1 MASTAATADAI
12 PYASDAFTAPLATH
26 IATGSAA
33 GAAAAV
39 TKLRLGQLNSSK
51 ADSVSRGSNSSSRR
65 SSRRTPS
72 SKSSSNRKRP
82 GGLAII
88 DEDSGLAQIA
98 AQSEVSIHSAAV
110 PLRAVLHAAAIPL
123 RAAADLAWGEEE
135 EAKNSV
141 KLASTAVLKAQ
152 TNFSMAEEV
161 MRQATKARKSAERNV
176 AAAQFDVKSNNK
188 QALAAKLADQ
198 VTVEA
203 EAAQQRLERVVSE
216 AIAKDAELAQALAEL
231 QRADDAASMSRAQHS
246 SKQQDLA
253 AADQAVAAAAMR
265 HLEVQKRVADL
276 TAASKALNEEA
287 DRAVKRSNGS
297 AGAGK
302 AWAERLS
309 IAHQKA
315 MKQASLGNEAL
326 AEAQQEARH
335 VSTLLAVSEAAARE
349 AADADAAAAKISA
362 TDGDVATAAKA
373 TAFRVEQ
380 EAAMA
385 KKEQKKAA
393 EAAKAAMDV
402 REDARKNADREAAI
416 KAADEAALRAA
427 IEELERSKEKE
438 MKAEA
443 HLQDSCAKALA
454 QAKQALAVAEAHHEA
469 KRVFA
474 NDRESEACL
483 AEKAVREE
491 DSKLA
496 AEKAA
501 RLKAQEEARLLKEK
515 EEAARHQQVRGA
527 VSVGDAIN
535 NDDAS
540 VPQPHSVHVRTRPT
554 SAKRSVVAGAGLQH
568 CVFGLEAHFT
578 IEAFDT
584 EGEPQPDGGDALF
597 VCVRCCGHG
606 TRIRAKIRDLGN
618 GTYAVSFKPAI
629 PGQMSIGVSL
639 MGEPLPGSPFTCKVD
654 APTAHPAQCVLSGK
668 ALSEITANR
677 QEHFQICYRDVSG
690 HLAHAIELEL
700 SIDKVDK
707 VEEGR
712 SWRNSESLPDGQ
724 NTGRSRKGR
733 RGKATALR
741 LNVEARQQQLRH
753 WNHRLALD
761 SNREL
766 LKAKDRQ
773 DEIEALESRLN
784 SQKSARGSPREHRYA
799 MGLGS
804 PRGSPRAVGPWA
816 QELIADPTGIGLAYG
831 GLHPGRL
838 HAHGR
843 LFDSHKVFF
852 SVGASGDYLLH
863 VHFRHQATPLPG
875 SPFKLTV
882 HPDRAHPLGTY
893 IDPAMLPLRGPS
905 EPIAGSR
912 KFGLGAGQLTGKYGC
927 TLRVT
932 ARDKMG
938 NPCVSGGAGIT
949 CGVVMQDQNVDLGLE
964 STVEDEVC
972 SEAPPDGRDLPFHD
986 FKHTL
991 CGALHA

>member
-1 MASTAATADAI
+1 MASSASTADAI
-12 PYASDAFTAPLATH
+12 PYASDAFTAPLATQ
-26 IATGSAA
+26 IAKATGSAA
-33 GAAAAV
+33 GAAAVV

-51 ADSVSRGSNSSSRR
+51 ADSVSRGSSSSSRR

-82 GGLAII
+82 GGLATI

-98 AQSEVSIHSAAV
+98 VS
-110 PLRAVLHAAAIPL
+110 LRAELHAAAIPL

-141 KLASTAVLKAQ
+141 RLASTAVLIAQ
-152 TNFSMAEEV
+152 TNFSLAEEV

-198 VTVEA
+198 VAGEA
-203 EAAQQRLERVVSE
+203 EAAQQRLARVVSE

-246 SKQQDLA
+246 RKQQDLA

-287 DRAVKRSNGS
+287 DRAVKRSKGS

-349 AADADAAAAKISA
+349 AAEAEAAAAKVLA
-362 TDGDVATAAKA
+362 TDGDAATAAKS
-373 TAFRVEQ
+373 TVFRVEQ

-393 EAAKAAMDV
+393 EAAEVAMDV
-402 REDARKNADREAAI
+402 REDARKNAEREAAI

-427 IEELERSKEKE
+427 IEELERCKEKE

-483 AEKAVREE
+483 AEKAMREE

-501 RLKAQEEARLLKEK
+501 RFKAQEEARLLKEK
-515 EEAARHQQVRGA
+515 EEAARHQQVRGGA
-527 VSVGDAIN
+527 ASVGDAIN

-554 SAKRSVVAGAGLQH
+554 SAKRSVVSGAGLQH

-606 TRIRAKIRDLGN
+606 TRIRAKIRDQGN

-629 PGQMSIGVSL
+629 SGQISIGVSL

-707 VEEGR
+707 VKEGR

-724 NTGRSRKGR
+724 HTGRSRKN

-753 WNHRLALD
+753 WKHRLALD
-761 SNREL
+761 SNRER

-773 DEIEALESRLN
+773 DEIEALESMLN
-784 SQKSARGSPREHRYA
+784 SQKSARGSPREHRHA

-905 EPIAGSR
+905 EPIPGSR

-927 TLRVT
+927 TLWVT

-949 CGVVMQDQNVDLGLE
+949 CGVVAQDPNVDLGLE
-964 STVEDEVC
+964 STVEDEVR
-972 SEAPPDGRDLPFHD
+972 SEAAPVGRGLSFP
-986 FKHTL
+986 
-991 CGALHA
+991 

>member
-1 MASTAATADAI
+1 MASSASTADAI

-26 IATGSAA
+26 IAKATGPAA

-82 GGLAII
+82 GGLATI

-98 AQSEVSIHSAAV
+98 VS
-110 PLRAVLHAAAIPL
+110 LRAELHAAAIPL

-141 KLASTAVLKAQ
+141 RLASTAVLMAQ
-152 TNFSMAEEV
+152 TNFSLAEEV

-198 VTVEA
+198 VAGEA
-203 EAAQQRLERVVSE
+203 EAAQQRLARVVSE

-246 SKQQDLA
+246 RKQQDLA

-287 DRAVKRSNGS
+287 DRAVKRSKGS

-349 AADADAAAAKISA
+349 AADAEAAAAKISA

-373 TAFRVEQ
+373 TAFRLEQ

-427 IEELERSKEKE
+427 IEELERCKEKE

-483 AEKAVREE
+483 AEKAMREE

-501 RLKAQEEARLLKEK
+501 RFKAQEEARLLKEK
-515 EEAARHQQVRGA
+515 EEAARHQQVRGGA
-527 VSVGDAIN
+527 ASVGDAIN

-554 SAKRSVVAGAGLQH
+554 SAKRSVVSGAGLQH

-606 TRIRAKIRDLGN
+606 TRIRAKIRDQGN

-629 PGQMSIGVSL
+629 SGQISIGVSL

-761 SNREL
+761 SNRER

-852 SVGASGDYLLH
+852 SVGASGEYLLH

-905 EPIAGSR
+905 EPIPGSR
-912 KFGLGAGQLTGKYGC
+912 KFGFGAGQLTGKYGC
-927 TLRVT
+927 TLWVT

-949 CGVVMQDQNVDLGLE
+949 CGVVAQDQNVDLGLE
-964 STVEDEVC
+964 STVEDEVR
-972 SEAPPDGRDLPFHD
+972 SEAAPVGRGLSFP
-986 FKHTL
+986 
-991 CGALHA
+991 

>member
-1 MASTAATADAI
+1 
-12 PYASDAFTAPLATH
+12 
-26 IATGSAA
+26 
-33 GAAAAV
+33 
-39 TKLRLGQLNSSK
+39 
-51 ADSVSRGSNSSSRR
+51 
-65 SSRRTPS
+65 
-72 SKSSSNRKRP
+72 
-82 GGLAII
+82 
-88 DEDSGLAQIA
+88 
-98 AQSEVSIHSAAV
+98 
-110 PLRAVLHAAAIPL
+110 
-123 RAAADLAWGEEE
+123 
-135 EAKNSV
+135 
-141 KLASTAVLKAQ
+141 
-152 TNFSMAEEV
+152 
-161 MRQATKARKSAERNV
+161 
-176 AAAQFDVKSNNK
+176 
-188 QALAAKLADQ
+188 
-198 VTVEA
+198 
-203 EAAQQRLERVVSE
+203 
-216 AIAKDAELAQALAEL
+216 
-231 QRADDAASMSRAQHS
+231 
-246 SKQQDLA
+246 
-253 AADQAVAAAAMR
+253 
-265 HLEVQKRVADL
+265 
-276 TAASKALNEEA
+276 
-287 DRAVKRSNGS
+287 
-297 AGAGK
+297 
-302 AWAERLS
+302 
-309 IAHQKA
+309 
-315 MKQASLGNEAL
+315 
-326 AEAQQEARH
+326 
-335 VSTLLAVSEAAARE
+335 
-349 AADADAAAAKISA
+349 
-362 TDGDVATAAKA
+362 
-373 TAFRVEQ
+373 
-380 EAAMA
+380 
-385 KKEQKKAA
+385 
-393 EAAKAAMDV
+393 
-402 REDARKNADREAAI
+402 
-416 KAADEAALRAA
+416 
-427 IEELERSKEKE
+427 
-438 MKAEA
+438 
-443 HLQDSCAKALA
+443 
-454 QAKQALAVAEAHHEA
+454 
-469 KRVFA
+469 
-474 NDRESEACL
+474 
-483 AEKAVREE
+483 
-491 DSKLA
+491 
-496 AEKAA
+496 
-501 RLKAQEEARLLKEK
+501 
-515 EEAARHQQVRGA
+515 
-527 VSVGDAIN
+527 
-535 NDDAS
+535 
-540 VPQPHSVHVRTRPT
+540 
-554 SAKRSVVAGAGLQH
+554 
-568 CVFGLEAHFT
+568 
-578 IEAFDT
+578 
-584 EGEPQPDGGDALF
+584 
-597 VCVRCCGHG
+597 
-606 TRIRAKIRDLGN
+606 
-618 GTYAVSFKPAI
+618 
-629 PGQMSIGVSL
+629 MSIGVSL

-677 QEHFQICYRDVSG
+677 QEHFQICYRDVLG

-707 VEEGR
+707 VEEGH
-712 SWRNSESLPDGQ
+712 SCRNSESLPDGQ

-761 SNREL
+761 SNRER